1 MKLKTELDGIKP
13 IYKVLFPVFFV
24 LLITIG
30 WIVNLRPQSVSDINV
45 QLSLFAMEK
54 GYQGVIRMNSGDRD
68 YTAIDYIN
76 RILVSPKNLRNASI
90 KPLDTIYIEIPFDE
104 QTKLNN
110 AIMTSI
116 NFNQSNERED
126 INLKGQMKALKKLST
141 LK

>member
-1 MKLKTELDGIKP
+1 M
-13 IYKVLFPVFFV
+13 FFV

-54 GYQGVIRMNSGDRD
+54 GYQGVIRMNSGDKD

-90 KPLDTIYIEIPFDE
+90 KPLGI
-104 QTKLNN
+104 L
-110 AIMTSI
+110 SI
-116 NFNQSNERED
+116 LKFLLMNKQS
-126 INLKGQMKALKKLST
+126 
-141 LK
+141 

>member
-116 NFNQSNERED
+116 NFNQSNERRY
-126 INLKGQMKALKKLST
+126 
-141 LK
+141 